1 MILQAQQRGFSLIE
15 LLVAIVVFSVGLLAV
30 AGLQTVSKSASF
42 EGLQRTAASQI
53 AHGVIEDMRSN
64 GNAIATY
71 TGSASLGGESIA
83 SEPLPN
89 CKSMG
94 APCNG
99 VQKAAHDLWF
109 WETVIDGNQAT
120 GAEGS
125 GGGLVLPT
133 VCIAGPV
140 ANDAGMYTVTVAWRG
155 VVALTGVNAN
165 VCGAGSGKYGS
176 NDEYRRLVTVTT
188 FIDPLL

>member
-1 MILQAQQRGFSLIE
+1 MTSRAPHNGFSLIE

-42 EGLQRTAASQI
+42 EGMQRTAASQI
-53 AHGVIEDMRSN
+53 AHGVLEDMRSN

-71 TGSASLGGESIA
+71 TASPALGSGSIA
-83 SEPLPN
+83 SEPVPN
-89 CKSMG
+89 CKSM
-94 APCNG
+94 AAECNAA
-99 VQKAAHDLWF
+99 QMAAHDLWF
-109 WETVIDGNQAT
+109 WEIVIDGNQAT

-133 VCIAGPV
+133 VCIGGPAANGAGI
-140 ANDAGMYTVTVAWRG
+140 YTITVAWRG

-165 VCGAGSGKYGS
+165 LCGAGSGKYGS
-176 NDEYRRLVTVTT
+176 DDEYRRIVNVAT
-188 FIDPLL
+188 FIDPQI